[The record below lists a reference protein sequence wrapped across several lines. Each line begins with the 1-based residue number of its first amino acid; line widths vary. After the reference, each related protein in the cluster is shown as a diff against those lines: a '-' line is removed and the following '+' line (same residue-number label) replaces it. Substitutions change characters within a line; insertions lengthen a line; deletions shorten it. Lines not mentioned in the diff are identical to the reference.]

1 MTWLWLGGAIVV
13 EVTASL
19 ALQAAVTAPGW
30 YALVVAGYLSA
41 FFCLTRVLKGGMAI
55 GVAYGIWGASGVA
68 LTAVMAAVLFGQA
81 LTGVMIVGLVLIVV
95 GVLLVELGSQRAH
108 AARARAASGA
118 SGGAGRPG
126 DVPPAPQTDG
136 GL

>member
-1 MTWLWLGGAIVV
+1 MTWLWLAGAIVV

-19 ALQAAVTAPGW
+19 ALQAAVDAPGW

-41 FFCLTRVLKGGMAI
+41 FVCLSRVLRGGMAI

-81 LTGVMIVGLVLIVV
+81 LTGVMVVGLVLVV
-95 GVLLVELGSQRAH
+95 AGVLLVELGSQRAL
-108 AARARAASGA
+108 AARAAAASAPA
-118 SGGAGRPG
+118 STTAA
-126 DVPPAPQTDG
+126 PAPIEGDA
-136 GL
+136 

>member
-1 MTWLWLGGAIVV
+1 MTWLWLAGAIVV

-19 ALQAAVTAPGW
+19 ALQAAVEAPGW

-41 FFCLTRVLKGGMAI
+41 FVCLSRVLKGGMAI

-81 LTGVMIVGLVLIVV
+81 LTCVMVAGLVLVV
-95 GVLLVELGSQRAH
+95 AGVLLVELGSQRAL
-108 AARARAASGA
+108 AARAAAAAAAPA
-118 SGGAGRPG
+118 STTAA
-126 DVPPAPQTDG
+126 PAPIEGDA
-136 GL
+136 